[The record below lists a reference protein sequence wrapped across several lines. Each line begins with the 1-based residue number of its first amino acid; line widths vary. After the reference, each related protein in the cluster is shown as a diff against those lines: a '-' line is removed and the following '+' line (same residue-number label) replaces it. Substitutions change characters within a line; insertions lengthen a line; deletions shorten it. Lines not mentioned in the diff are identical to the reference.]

1 MRANRIRTRW
11 AAGKTVLNGWMT
23 IPSSWTAELMAS
35 YGFDSLTIDMQH
47 GLMDYQTALHML
59 QAIATTDT
67 APVVRVPWNEPSII
81 MKMLDAGAM
90 AIICPLV
97 NTAEEVEAFVSSCRY
112 PPRGKRSFGPTRA
125 TLYGSDY
132 VAKADE
138 TIVTIAMVETRQA
151 LENIEAIV
159 SVPGLDAIYVGPSDL
174 RLDMGLGL
182 GVDLDDPRFVA
193 ALDKVQD
200 ACARH
205 GVALGLHSNTVE
217 NVRMMMARQ
226 PQFLTVL
233 SDGRFLTMGAQIALQ
248 EVKALR

>member
-1 MRANRIRTRW
+1 MRENRIRTRW
-11 AAGKTVLNGWMT
+11 AAGKMVLNGWLT
-23 IPSSWTAELMAS
+23 IPGSWTAELMAS
-35 YGFDSLTIDMQH
+35 YDFDSLTIDMQH
-47 GLMDYQTALHML
+47 GLMDYQTALTML
-59 QAIATTDT
+59 QAIATTST

-90 AIICPLV
+90 GIICPLT
-97 NTAEEVEAFVSSCRY
+97 NTREEVEAFVASCHY
-112 PPRGKRSFGPTRA
+112 PPAGKRSFGPTRA
-125 TLYGSDY
+125 NLYGSDY

-151 LENIEAIV
+151 VENIEAIA

-182 GVDLDDPRFVA
+182 GVDLDDPRFVT

-200 ACARH
+200 ACTRH
-205 GVALGLHSNTVE
+205 GIMLGLHSNTIS
-217 NVRMMMARQ
+217 NLQMMVARQ
-226 PQFLTVL
+226 PQFMTVL
-233 SDGRFLTMGAQIALQ
+233 SDGRFLAMGAQIALQ